1 MPYANQDDLVARY
14 GAEEL
19 MQLTDYAGAGII
31 DAAAVATALADA
43 QATIDGY
50 LGGVYAVPVSPTP
63 PMLARLACEVARY
76 QLHGKAADDTVRR
89 AYEDALRTLRDLS
102 TGTAVLIGAAA
113 APANA
118 APAVP
123 QAGAMVAGG
132 RALPAGSL
140 QDFLG

>member
-1 MPYANQDDLVARY
+1 MPYATQAALVERY
-14 GAEEL
+14 GADEL
-19 MQLTDYAGAGII
+19 VQLTDHAGAGII
-31 DAAAVATALADA
+31 DAVAVAAALDDA

-50 LGGVYAVPVSPTP
+50 LGARYAVPVAPSPAL
-63 PMLARLACEVARY
+63 LARLACEIARY

-102 TGTAVLIGAAA
+102 SGAAVLVGAAA
-113 APANA
+113 APADA

-123 QAGAMVAGG
+123 QAGAVVAGG

-140 QDFLG
+140 QDYLG

>member
-1 MPYANQDDLVARY
+1 MPYATQADLAERY
-14 GAEEL
+14 GADEL
-19 MQLTDYAGAGII
+19 VQLTDHAGAGII
-31 DAAAVATALADA
+31 AADAVATALADA

-50 LGGVYAVPVSPTP
+50 LGGRYAVPVSPTP
-63 PMLARLACEVARY
+63 ALLARLACEIARY

-102 TGTAVLIGAAA
+102 SGAAVLIGAAA

-118 APAVP
+118 TPALP
-123 QAGAMVAGG
+123 QAGAMVTGG